1 MPRKANSPF
10 WDTNS
15 KGIILEL
22 SQLTDYAAKKY
33 GISEEFKWDSFPGF
47 SVLADPVTGSWA
59 ALLMRTRDDAT
70 GKEIQRCDI
79 RCGQRTLSAIRAPF
93 VTLPF
98 RMTGYRWVGVVFDET
113 TVPEVVFSLF
123 DRAIQS
129 ENPRGYTVQ
138 LNTSPDTG
146 VELYRETPLPTVG
159 PPPLPAW
166 KEVPAKIIE
175 MKKLF
180 GNGGSGYGR
189 NAERFYRQAKFME
202 DYEDDAEWTERFTLY
217 YPTYNDLSL
226 RRLRGYFGWR
236 SRVRKGVYGPISAS
250 LAYLYLYELLCGI
263 GAAAPEEA
271 FEKMKAFE
279 AGFID
284 SGVGEPSMR
293 RNLHRWMFEYAVIH
307 HLPAEAALEYADPK
321 DRTKDAHLAV
331 LKVPKA
337 HTDEEIFSALLHFTD
352 RKPMRTMV
360 CKRNEEEAKH
370 LFAAIWRH
378 LSKFC
383 RPNHET
389 FFTSCFGRRHSY
401 RWAPL
406 SNAIHREEKPVRNA
420 DYDLSACRSYRCR
433 DGKWREH
440 CYVMLHFNKNRLL
453 AVIRET
459 DRIFRRRAG
468 TGPYLEEKPE
478 DAWLTPFIEEVFDAR
493 DRERAEAA
501 RPVITLSLSE
511 IEQIRRDADV
521 TCERLMTEE
530 EQGGAVP
537 LPPAEHSALSAGTDP
552 LPSAAGGPA
561 GEPNGQAA
569 QVRGLDAAHTAILT
583 ALTEGEDAAARIRAE
598 RLIPSVVADRINEAL
613 FDEIGDNALECDG
626 STITLVEDYRDDL
639 KRILRG

>member
-352 RKPMRTMV
+352 RKPMRTVV

-433 DGKWREH
+433 D
-440 CYVMLHFNKNRLL
+440 
-453 AVIRET
+453 
-459 DRIFRRRAG
+459 
-468 TGPYLEEKPE
+468 
-478 DAWLTPFIEEVFDAR
+478 
-493 DRERAEAA
+493 
-501 RPVITLSLSE
+501 
-511 IEQIRRDADV
+511 ADV

-537 LPPAEHSALSAGTDP
+537 LPPAEHSALSAGADP

-569 QVRGLDAAHTAILT
+569 QVRGLDAVHTAILT